1 VYVEIDYVRGY
12 SFFRCFLRLML
23 SSRPQTNTTT
33 LFVEEKNYVENTHTR
48 TVYIRNPWNPIVLD
62 NEHKRWK
69 IVGAWGYY
77 RL

>member
-1 VYVEIDYVRGY
+1 
-12 SFFRCFLRLML
+12 ML
-23 SSRPQTNTTT
+23 NSRPQTNTTT

-48 TVYIRNPWNPIVLD
+48 TVYIRNPWNPIALD

>member
-1 VYVEIDYVRGY
+1 
-12 SFFRCFLRLML
+12 ML
-23 SSRPQTNTTT
+23 NSRPQTNTTT
-33 LFVEEKNYVENTHTR
+33 LFVEEKIMLKTHTHTR
-48 TVYIRNPWNPIVLD
+48 TVYIRNPWNPIALD